1 MKNVFMIVAMLASGS
16 VMAQVACVQDEKPHY
31 FVAIG
36 TVKTTMT
43 TPLKELLTDAEELVW
58 TNTFRT
64 FGVTSPAHK
73 DLAACNEAL
82 DFLRAQRNLP
92 AKQPIHAIQS
102 LSYEGFCLPVEVCP

>member
-1 MKNVFMIVAMLASGS
+1 MKKLLMLAAVLFSGN
-16 VMAQVACVQDEKPHY
+16 VLAQDACIQDEKPHY

-43 TPLKELLTDAEELVW
+43 APLKELLTDAEELVW

-73 DLAACNEAL
+73 DLAACSEAL
-82 DFLRAQRNLP
+82 EFLRAQRNLP

>member
-1 MKNVFMIVAMLASGS
+1 MKKLFMLGAMLVPGS
-16 VMAQVACVQDEKPHY
+16 VFAQEACIQDEKPHY

-43 TPLKELLTDAEELVW
+43 TPLKDLLTDAEELVW

>member
-1 MKNVFMIVAMLASGS
+1 MKKLLMLAAVLVSFP
-16 VMAQVACVQDEKPHY
+16 VFAQDACIQDEKPHY

-64 FGVTSPAHK
+64 FGITSIAHVN
-73 DLAACNEAL
+73 LAACDNAL
-82 DFLRAQRNLP
+82 SMLRTQRNLP

-102 LSYEGFCLPVEVCP
+102 LSYEGFCLPVEVCQ

>member
-1 MKNVFMIVAMLASGS
+1 MRNMLIALCFISLPVVA
-16 VMAQVACVQDEKPHY
+16 QDACIQDGKPHY
-31 FVAIG
+31 FVATG

-43 TPLKELLTDAEELVW
+43 APLKDLLTDAEELVW

-73 DLAACNEAL
+73 DLAACDNAL
-82 DFLRAQRNLP
+82 DMLRAQRNLP